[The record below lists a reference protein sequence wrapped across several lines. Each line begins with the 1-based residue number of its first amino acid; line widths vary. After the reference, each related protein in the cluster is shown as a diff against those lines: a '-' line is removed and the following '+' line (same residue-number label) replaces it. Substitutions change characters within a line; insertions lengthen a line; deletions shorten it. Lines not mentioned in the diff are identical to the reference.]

1 MRRQVGTAQVVEF
14 GSVGELAG
22 IRRHEHRGD
31 DLAPGGVGQAEHGDV
46 PDGWVHTGDLGML
59 DDRGYLQVTGRIKDM
74 IIRGGENIYATEI
87 EQVLFGHPGIRD
99 VAVLGLPDPTWGEI
113 CAAVLTP
120 AGPGQLPAVTE
131 LHDLCR
137 ASLAPHKTP
146 ARWFGAT
153 ELPLTGSGKI
163 QKFRLREQ
171 IDGGELSEL
180 LPR

>member
-1 MRRQVGTAQVVEF
+1 MRTGQPGEIWARGYQAMLGYFEMPGRTAET
-14 GSVGELAG
+14 
-22 IRRHEHRGD
+22 ID
-31 DLAPGGVGQAEHGDV
+31 
-46 PDGWVHTGDLGML
+46 PDGWVHTGDLGIL

-87 EQVLFGHPGIRD
+87 EQVLFTHPGVRD

-113 CAAVLTP
+113 VAAVLVPTH
-120 AGPGQLPAVTE
+120 PGQLPAVTE

-137 ASLAPHKTP
+137 TQLAPHKTP
-146 ARWFGAT
+146 ARWFGVT

-163 QKFRLREQ
+163 QKFRLAEQ

-180 LPR
+180 PPR